1 MNLSE
6 KIMML
11 RKKEGWSQEELA
23 NHLQIS
29 RQAVSK
35 WESGQSMPDTDKIIQ
50 LSQLFQVTTDYL
62 LLDQENEG
70 NIQTGIY
77 LSLTQ
82 VQEYLKIRKQSSL
95 KIAFATFLCVISPI
109 PLIGFTTLCQYQRF
123 YMAENLAISI
133 GLSFLIICITIAVI
147 LFCLCAFKVKKYDF
161 LEKEDFSL
169 ENSVKE
175 YAVKEKEAYQDH
187 YHRYQILGI
196 ALCILSVLP
205 IFIFLNYEFLE
216 SIAVCFLLLFVS
228 IGCFFLVLQT
238 GDYTPKQKKKNALK
252 SKISAIYWLVV
263 TAIFLYYTFGENG
276 NGQIQYSW
284 IIWAIAGVL
293 YGVVMIIIDLISKR
307 RN

>member
-1 MNLSE
+1 M
-6 KIMML
+6 
-11 RKKEGWSQEELA
+11 
-23 NHLQIS
+23 
-29 RQAVSK
+29 
-35 WESGQSMPDTDKIIQ
+35 
-50 LSQLFQVTTDYL
+50 
-62 LLDQENEG
+62 
-70 NIQTGIY
+70 
-77 LSLTQ
+77 
-82 VQEYLKIRKQSSL
+82 
-95 KIAFATFLCVISPI
+95 
-109 PLIGFTTLCQYQRF
+109 
-123 YMAENLAISI
+123 
-133 GLSFLIICITIAVI
+133 
-147 LFCLCAFKVKKYDF
+147 
-161 LEKEDFSL
+161 
-169 ENSVKE
+169 KE

-228 IGCFFLVLQT
+228 IGCFFLVLAGTYQNALDKILQT